1 MKFASRLR
9 RHLSPLSGDT
19 VSTLDLPPV
28 RMGLL
33 TKLNVLTVGLIFLT
47 AAALS
52 ILHFAQQWRD
62 DKQEL
67 RSQGATL
74 LGVIAQLAEH
84 GIVTLGQGLSRADA
98 GQRGQQSRCRLRQR
112 VRRQARGAGGASL
125 RGRTRQGDSCRPS
138 TRSQVPL
145 APGRIADRDVTIGA
159 SVTSNS
165 SRPSRSRA
173 PWRAEVAPQT
183 GATGEPDRLPA
194 PRHDPGR
201 AAPRVS
207 RADGRRR
214 RRGAGAAHRSPS
226 SPRCC

>member
-1 MKFASRLR
+1 MTDVVDAMRLMIPRQPGMKFASRLR

-84 GIVTLGQGLSRADA
+84 GIVTLGQGLSGADA
-98 GQRGQQSRCRLRQR
+98 GQRKQRSRCRLRRR
-112 VRRQARGAGGASL
+112 VRRQARGAGGAPL
-125 RGRTRQGDSCRPS
+125 RGRTRQGDAAALD
-138 TRSQVPL
+138 TVQVAL
-145 APGRIADRDVTIGA
+145 APGRIADRDVTIAGKRYIELIA
-159 SVTSNS
+159 PVAKPRAVAGDEVT
-165 SRPSRSRA
+165 
-173 PWRAEVAPQT
+173 PQT
-183 GATGEPDRLPA
+183 GGHRRARSATCA
-194 PRHDPGR
+194 W
-201 AAPRVS
+201 A
-207 RADGRRR
+207 
-214 RRGAGAAHRSPS
+214 
-226 SPRCC
+226 